1 MAKSVTL
8 TQMITDARTAA
19 DMIGSAFVSDTEIT
33 ALLNTYIAE
42 LYDLLVSAYGPA
54 YFASS
59 FTFNTAAGTRE
70 YSLPVS
76 PDTGA
81 DFYMLLGI
89 DVDLG
94 GGDIISC
101 QPFDFYSR
109 NKFSQDTSYVRG
121 QPVYY
126 RLHGSKIWLIPVPD
140 GVYSATVHYVPAAPT
155 LSSGGTTSFDGIN
168 GWERLPVVN
177 TAIAM
182 LQKEESDPSI
192 LLAERQS
199 LLSRI
204 QSMSKHRDA
213 GMPERIVDVR
223 GRLRGGL
230 RGGWSE

>member
-1 MAKSVTL
+1 MSKSVTL
-8 TQMITDARTAA
+8 TQMIAQAREAA
-19 DMIGSAFVSDTEIT
+19 DMVGSTFVSDTEIT
-33 ALLNTYIAE
+33 SLLNTYIAE
-42 LYDLLVSAYGPA
+42 VYDLLVSAYGPA
-54 YFASS
+54 FYASS
-59 FTFNTAAGTRE
+59 YTFSTVAGQRE
-70 YSLPVS
+70 YTLPVS

-81 DFYMLLGI
+81 DFLYLLGI

-101 QPFDFYSR
+101 QPFSFYDR
-109 NKFSQDTSYVRG
+109 NRYEGMATYAPG
-121 QPVYY
+121 EPIYY
-126 RLHGSKIWLIPVPD
+126 RLHGSKIWLIPTPATAMSV
-140 GVYSATVHYVPAAPT
+140 TVHYVPAAPT
-155 LSSGGTTSFDGIN
+155 LSSGGTTSWDGIN

-223 GRLRGGL
+223 GRLRGGR
-230 RGGWSE
+230 RGGWE

>member
-1 MAKSVTL
+1 MAKSVALST
-8 TQMITDARTAA
+8 MIQQAREAS
-19 DMIGSAFVSDTEIT
+19 DMVGSAFVSDAEIT

-54 YFASS
+54 FYASS
-59 FTFNTAAGTRE
+59 YTFSTVAGQRE
-70 YSLPVS
+70 YTLPVS

-81 DFYMLLGI
+81 DFYQLLGVDI
-89 DVDLG
+89 DLG
-94 GGDIISC
+94 GGDVLSAV
-101 QPFDFYSR
+101 PFSFHDR
-109 NKFSQDTSYVRG
+109 NRYEG
-121 QPVYY
+121 AACYAPGEPIYY
-126 RLHGSKIWLIPVPD
+126 RLHGSKIWLIPVPS

-213 GMPERIVDVR
+213 GMPERIVNVR
-223 GRLRGGL
+223 GRLRGGR
-230 RGGWSE
+230 RGGWDL